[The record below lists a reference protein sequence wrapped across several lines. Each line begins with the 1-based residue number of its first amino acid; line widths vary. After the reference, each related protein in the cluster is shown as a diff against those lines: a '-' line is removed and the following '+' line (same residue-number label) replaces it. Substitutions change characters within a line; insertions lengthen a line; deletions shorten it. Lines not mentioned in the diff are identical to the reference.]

1 MIECNRGNSQI
12 DATAP
17 TSNNA
22 KWTTKTDFQ
31 FKRGDRVGVEAI
43 MIESI
48 GAGSSQQT
56 IEFSGDNVRQGNTI
70 KDWTDDVVVLE
81 FGFYINN
88 NGNTTINLPIK
99 FPNIIGNN
107 NGAYL
112 KVNSGLFGA
121 TPAIPLT
128 KGINPLQYPGVSN
141 PSGQGTKDN
150 AGYNPPQPAPGTAT
164 TYALQ
169 QLYDANDNILPL
181 PVLGLQTIKA
191 VSISNVADAPPATL
205 LTCEF
210 VSPTIPLA
218 QGYNME
224 GINLPFAQGMNLIM
238 LDGNGVY
245 ENYGVI
251 KEVVPELNPITGLPT
266 GRAKIVLANPHT
278 LIVGGDLALH
288 RDVFCSCNN
297 GGDQSDK
304 RYGYSANP
312 FQSSGYAGEER
323 LTYSPGGRL
332 GMGLY
337 NHSAW
342 SIAGNAASMPI
353 NTMRK
358 RGGAMLWEQ
367 TRVWSAVDATE
378 VPSLG
383 PSTATTPAV
392 NVGGRNMETLD
403 LRRYKDN
410 APYIMVAPEYMG
422 PQPTPNG
429 QGMCPTLQ
437 PMTAY
442 VVIRAENAF
451 EDVNNL
457 ADKFTQ
463 AFHAINPLIT
473 NEGSSLQKYIDNQ
486 QFPFNKTNNTIPLIS
501 QGHFSRSEGL
511 VHSVGWNNSTSALW
525 NRVSPLWIGN
535 LVKCLPA
542 NIQSG
547 INYKYQPGGQYFYE
561 PNDANDYLKVGYKGD
576 WNWNN
581 LIYGNMGLKDFRKC
595 WGGDRFIR
603 LKCWDCNEPF
613 NVDFNIQHRDV
624 PKPIIL
630 NNQLVPFA
638 VQSPGSN
645 FTNPFN
651 FVGTY
656 VPTNQMIFT
665 NIEYTEAN
673 LDIIKEV
680 FRECE
685 DYQVSN
691 PQAVNGIDAQQSQ
704 PFWEWEADIGMTDA
718 GRAPKNINLGTGY
731 MRALQ
736 TNWAIAP
743 PAAAAAGGNPTAA
756 QGGLSVLCPSQSY
769 QGNGGEIDVKN
780 AREVG
785 RMKIWSRWNN
795 DWDNLNGNNR
805 PTNAYEI
812 NAPNLAKCE
821 VYNNQ
826 NFIHNPQLSRDRNIG
841 VIPYRYT
848 DEDGTE
854 HTFCGFASSRTYEPL
869 SNTNPLQ
876 PVNACST
883 WELGFI
889 NWGDSF
895 GFSPQYGY
903 DQPAVIPMNT
913 DDINDTFDIETPA
926 GVKLYPNLKWRWN
939 NQNFVWVGANDA
951 AMTFDDANNRFQFKQ
966 LYTQSNLSIMN
977 ATLNAQGSVVQA
989 TPQVGEEIATLNTE
1003 TKDNMGYLQT
1013 DTLNPPPNYN
1023 KKNQGVQDSVA
1034 GVFLNNVYFAPKGW
1048 KPPQNINP
1056 QNVYD
1061 PYAGYNN
1068 ETNDYTQY
1076 LNKAVENRKDFLKP
1090 LTKATRENWNGNML
1104 DKMGFDYYQI
1114 KPPYGSQDNRY
1125 SQFTYGSDDI
1135 EIMYQGKKPLMLNA
1149 EIDVAAD
1156 LDMNIFKNNTNIAIP
1171 YPTAPA
1177 ATTDG
1182 TPLYLNKLLNNQP
1195 INLGDNISAVLTANR
1210 IPTLFACPF
1219 YIVISDICP
1228 TEFQSGAFKQDCI
1241 FYGLK
1246 NYGAGQYF
1254 YVFGSN
1260 YTQLVDT
1267 DRTITQV
1274 NTEIR
1279 NPLTGRLARLSKN
1292 SCIIYKVERDI
1303 VLPPPMVDV
1312 DGNPIQIAPTPQ
1324 QEEMSEL
1331 LQIKNAIIGSHGAS
1345 ARAREVN
1352 GNVDIDPRNNRGQ
1365 GAVIMRERALPQM
1378 RADAERGR
1386 EVLQQQVAQ
1395 EAKGD
1400 DEDAEKGRRI
1410 QEDFNKAKEAY
1421 EFLTGGTK
1429 MPKEVEKYELQ
1440 EIVRKYYPNREP
1452 GRLPAR
1458 TQELLNR
1465 YLEPAA
1471 AAARESKR
1479 TYQQSQDRAARA
1491 ESKYREGGGD
1501 GGRRN
1506 ERLYGR
1512 GVDVLQASLREQAAE
1527 TIQRRIRQRARD
1539 RGDAK

>member
-1 MIECNRGNSQI
+1 MSKQGVQTFLIECNRGNSQI

-112 KVNSGLFGA
+112 KINSGEYGVQ
-121 TPAIPLT
+121 PIQPGLT
-128 KGINPLQYPGVSN
+128 RGINPLQYPGVSN

-150 AGYNPPQPAPGTAT
+150 AGYNPAQVAPATAT
-164 TYALQ
+164 AYALQ

-181 PVLGLQTIKA
+181 PVLGGIEIKA
-191 VSISNVADAPPATL
+191 VSISNAADAPPATL

-210 VSPTIPLA
+210 FSPTIPLA
-218 QGYNME
+218 QAYNME

-238 LDGNGVY
+238 LDGNGIY

-251 KEVVPELNPITGLPT
+251 KEVVPELNSITGLPT
-266 GRAKIVLANPHT
+266 GRAKIILANPHT
-278 LIVGGDLALH
+278 LKVGGDLALH

-323 LTYSPGGRL
+323 LTYSPGGRI

-383 PSTATTPAV
+383 PSTATTPLV

-429 QGMCPTLQ
+429 QGMCPKLQ

-603 LKCWDCNEPF
+603 LKCWDCNEAF
-613 NVDFNIQHRDV
+613 NADFQIRHRDV

-651 FVGTY
+651 FVGSY

-673 LDIIKEV
+673 LDIIEEV

-743 PAAAAAGGNPTAA
+743 PAAAVAGGNPTAA

-785 RMKIWSRWNN
+785 RMKIWSRWNT
-795 DWDNLNGNNR
+795 DWDDANSANR
-805 PTNAYEI
+805 PTNAYELNI
-812 NAPNLAKCE
+812 PNLAKCE

-841 VIPYRYT
+841 VIPYKYT

-854 HTFCGFASSRTYEPL
+854 HTFCGFASSRNYEPS
-869 SNTNPLQ
+869 SNTNPLTY
-876 PVNACST
+876 VNACST

-1068 ETNDYTQY
+1068 ETNDYTTY
-1076 LNKAVENRKDFLKP
+1076 LNKAVENRKEFLKP
-1090 LTKATRENWNGNML
+1090 LTKATRENWTGNML

-1156 LDMNIFKNNTNIAIP
+1156 LDINIFKNNTNIAIP

-1195 INLGDNISAVLTANR
+1195 VNLGDNNSAVLTANR

-1228 TEFQSGAFKQDCI
+1228 TEFQSGSFKQDCI

-1267 DRTITQV
+1267 DRTITSV

-1386 EVLQQQVAQ
+1386 EVLEAPQQVAQ

-1410 QEDFNKAKEAY
+1410 QEDFNEAKEAY

-1429 MPKEVEKYELQ
+1429 MPKEVERYELQ
-1440 EIVRKYYPNREP
+1440 EIVRRYYPNREP

-1465 YLEPAA
+1465 YLEAEADPVRRG
-1471 AAARESKR
+1471 ARESKR
-1479 TYQQSQDRAARA
+1479 TYQLSQDRAARA
-1491 ESKYREGGGD
+1491 ESKYREGK
-1501 GGRRN
+1501 
-1506 ERLYGR
+1506 E
-1512 GVDVLQASLREQAAE
+1512 QTSLREQAAQ
-1527 TIQRRIRQRARD
+1527 TIQRRIRQRAKD